1 MALDQKKLASAG
13 FVLDQKSNPAVLHC
27 SILPSPTQL
36 HEIEATLRAKVSV
49 VLNSVSGIKAFENL
63 RGSAADTNLLSEI
76 DNLVSETDFQNSVK
90 VALLAN
96 DENDAPIKKL
106 LNNLLSVAINRMA
119 SDLHIDP
126 DGTALK
132 LRLRLDGV
140 MTDFAELDPR
150 VAQMLVARI
159 KILANMDITERRK
172 PQDGRLTTVFGGQA
186 VDIRVA
192 TLPTRGGERV
202 VLRFFK
208 NTLTKMLVSDTGLE
222 QVHVDALMT
231 AVSAQSG
238 LLLVCGPTGSGKT
251 TTIYSLLNT
260 LLGRGLN
267 IMTVEDPVEVEIP
280 SIVQTQV
287 NEQIDFSFSEGL
299 RALLRNDPDVI
310 LVGEIRD
317 AQTAEIAIRAAMTG
331 HLVISTV
338 HANSPSGAIKRLI
351 NLGVDETLLLD
362 SLLGVFS
369 QRLIRIYCESC
380 RSSSITTAGHSSE
393 LPVPFGG
400 CDNCYSSGF
409 KGRQPVMSHLLLRG
423 RASKTLNLLAA
434 ADLAINTM
442 EVEAQSLHQRGMTA
456 RFEVSKVRY

>member
-1 MALDQKKLASAG
+1 
-13 FVLDQKSNPAVLHC
+13 
-27 SILPSPTQL
+27 
-36 HEIEATLRAKVSV
+36 
-49 VLNSVSGIKAFENL
+49 
-63 RGSAADTNLLSEI
+63 
-76 DNLVSETDFQNSVK
+76 
-90 VALLAN
+90 
-96 DENDAPIKKL
+96 
-106 LNNLLSVAINRMA
+106 
-119 SDLHIDP
+119 
-126 DGTALK
+126 
-132 LRLRLDGV
+132 
-140 MTDFAELDPR
+140 
-150 VAQMLVARI
+150 
-159 KILANMDITERRK
+159 
-172 PQDGRLTTVFGGQA
+172 
-186 VDIRVA
+186 
-192 TLPTRGGERV
+192 
-202 VLRFFK
+202 
-208 NTLTKMLVSDTGLE
+208 
-222 QVHVDALMT
+222 MT